1 MDNLAPSTPHE
12 ATRMLLAGHADVLR
26 RVRGLGERLDRLT
39 RLVWVVAGLQVF
51 LILLILRVTHHG

>member
-1 MDNLAPSTPHE
+1 
-12 ATRMLLAGHADVLR
+12 MLLAGHADVLR